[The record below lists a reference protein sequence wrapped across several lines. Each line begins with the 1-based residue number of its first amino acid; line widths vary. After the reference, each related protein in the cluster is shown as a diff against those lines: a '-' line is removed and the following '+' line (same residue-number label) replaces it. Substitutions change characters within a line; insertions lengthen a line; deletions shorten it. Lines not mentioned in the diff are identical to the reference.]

1 MTRIL
6 LKRSCKAQGSDQMTD
21 KEQGGKVVDR
31 GWYGE
36 SGGMLIKFCEGLVS
50 LKMKRVK
57 ELNIVQSRI

>member
-1 MTRIL
+1 
-6 LKRSCKAQGSDQMTD
+6 MTD
-21 KEQGGKVVDR
+21 KEQGGRVVDR

-57 ELNIVQSRI
+57 ELSIVQSRI